1 MKAAAPNKPV
11 YEPDDETRGQDHYR
25 PHPGGVQSHCAD
37 LRGIPF
43 AIVSKESEVPERQRQ
58 QLQTVIP
65 PSGRLCRP
73 S

>member
-43 AIVSKESEVPERQRQ
+43 AIVNARRRF
-58 QLQTVIP
+58 LQNSSP
-65 PSGRLCRP
+65 PLAFRTR
-73 S
+73 